1 MASWGHLGSAE
12 VPRTLFFAEENACR
26 HFATLKLS
34 VHLLGSSSRLL
45 GRSGAETKP
54 RNGAK
59 SDPKIAQKR
68 VQIWITFWMSFWT
81 TFATIPF
88 LGSRST
94 LKVGPKVEPK
104 LEPKVEVSPP
114 SELRFQG

>member
-1 MASWGHLGSAE
+1 M
-12 VPRTLFFAEENACR
+12 PRTLVFAEENACR

-54 RNGAK
+54 GNGAK
-59 SDPKIAQKR
+59 SDPTIAQKH

-81 TFATIPF
+81 TFGAI
-88 LGSRST
+88 LGSRSK
-94 LKVGPKVEPK
+94 LKVDPKVGPK

>member
-1 MASWGHLGSAE
+1 M
-12 VPRTLFFAEENACR
+12 PRTIVFAEESACR

-45 GRSGAETKP
+45 GRSGTKTEP
-54 RNGAK
+54 GNGVK
-59 SDPKIAQKR
+59 SDLKIAQKR

-81 TFATIPF
+81 TFGTI
-88 LGSRST
+88 LGSRSK
-94 LKVGPKVEPK
+94 LKVVPK